1 MLKTNENGQPI
12 KEVDWSKTRAIANRV
27 NHIYINLKGRESQ
40 GIVDPADQYEL
51 EEAIMTDLYS
61 YKDKET
67 GHRIVSIA
75 LRNRDAVLLGMG
87 GDYPQAGDI
96 IYWTAEGY
104 NCDHGDSLS
113 TTYGHADT
121 SVGPAFMAAGRGIK
135 QDYETKRIIRQRS
148 F

>member
-1 MLKTNENGQPI
+1 
-12 KEVDWSKTRAIANRV
+12 
-27 NHIYINLKGRESQ
+27 
-40 GIVDPADQYEL
+40 
-51 EEAIMTDLYS
+51 MTDLYS

-67 GHRIVSIA
+67 GHRIISVA

-113 TTYGHADT
+113 TTYGHAGT
-121 SVGPAFMAAGRGIK
+121 SVGPIFMAAGPEIK
-135 QDYETKRIIRQRS
+135 QGYETKRIIRQVDVTPTVAQLLGVRMPAQCEGAVIYQLLAE
-148 F
+148 